1 MKFRTVN
8 AQDIIDAL
16 PELAKEAGV
25 TLTDAD
31 LPRFSLIENN
41 GDMTTYQIT
50 DTPLLRI
57 MRVMERLYSFKG
69 ENYTEA
75 IYMRTLLLFHLMAS
89 KKIKDYSHVDGEF
102 RMIDSRAIRAAAEID
117 FELSRKWPSAKSVIR
132 HIESIG

>member
-16 PELAKEAGV
+16 PELAKEVGV

-41 GDMTTYQIT
+41 GETKTYQFA

-75 IYMRTLLLFHLMAS
+75 IYMRTLLLFRLMGS
-89 KKIKDYSHVDGEF
+89 KKMKDYNHVDGEF
-102 RMIDSRAIRAAAEID
+102 RMIDNRVIHAVSEID
-117 FELSRKWPSAKSVIR
+117 FELSNKWPSAKSVIQ
-132 HIESIG
+132 HIENIG